1 MKKKKTC
8 VNGVE
13 FDKTERGRVK
23 ISLKVEKGERHVW
36 FCKECSKKLIKLLEE
51 FVKGVKR
58 G

>member
-8 VNGVE
+8 VKCGVE

-36 FCKECSKKLIKLLEE
+36 F
-51 FVKGVKR
+51 
-58 G
+58 